1 MADQT
6 DVTVLSPKQELI
18 EGKAKYDT
26 YSKWGMLPTGHSGG
40 AYIGYQMLMDAINSN
55 HKDRY
60 RVLQESDYQITVV
73 DQGVTLFGGIHK
85 EGMLENFQITDP
97 KAQLTNEKL
106 TLYGEDQRHRF
117 YTNEGVG
124 NKTRLLVLGDSYF
137 ETFIMD
143 DLAES
148 FYVTI
153 MIWGDYASELEQI
166 VEEYQPDIIVMENA
180 ERCDRTDGFAMAMLE
195 MREESY

>member
-1 MADQT
+1 MILTANGGCYP
-6 DVTVLSPKQELI
+6 L
-18 EGKAKYDT
+18 DT
-26 YSKWGMLPTGHSGG
+26 AGG